1 MTHQTP
7 RYFHAYPKAIPNR
20 PNLLAA
26 ELCTHI
32 LNHRVDNGI
41 HPLSRV
47 SFQPGH
53 QIKRGRGRPIEL
65 DRVAVEQ
72 IRHRYHIPI
81 RRKLISNELRVDEPV
96 ANDVRE
102 DENSMLG

>member
-1 MTHQTP
+1 
-7 RYFHAYPKAIPNR
+7 
-20 PNLLAA
+20 
-26 ELCTHI
+26 
-32 LNHRVDNGI
+32 
-41 HPLSRV
+41 V